1 MHAIRISL
9 LSIALLAAGCA
20 DETPMD
26 RLSPEARVRLER
38 ELAAD
43 PTPTDPDQPTH
54 EIRFAADFY
63 LTSPAQ
69 VSPPDGRLSTG
80 QRVILL
86 EHAGGFSRIRDAE
99 AREMWIASDALRALP
114 TAQKQPRLDPPANP
128 TPESSPPDPT
138 APDPTAPEQ
147 PAPELPT
154 PDPSDAAPLS
164 RAVESPAPAAPQ

>member
-38 ELAAD
+38 ELASD

-54 EIRFAADFY
+54 EVRFAADFY

-86 EHAGGFSRIRDAE
+86 EHAGGFSRIRDVE
-99 AREMWIASDALRALP
+99 AREMWIASDALRALSSD
-114 TAQKQPRLDPPANP
+114 QKQPRLDPPANP
-128 TPESSPPDPT
+128 TPESSPPNPAPAPEPP
-138 APDPTAPEQ
+138 APDPSGP
-147 PAPELPT
+147 
-154 PDPSDAAPLS
+154 APLS
-164 RAVESPAPAAPQ
+164 RALESSAPALASVAPHGPA